1 MREKERKRL
10 IKEELDRQVREK
22 NIRKRREN
30 DENRLYDTLASKH
43 QELLQ
48 EKEIERE
55 NELKNKIEREKR
67 TRDDQLKEEKRRK
80 RHQEREE
87 FEQEQAIVNRLK
99 DEMNQE

>member
-1 MREKERKRL
+1 M

-55 NELKNKIEREKR
+55 NELKNKIE
-67 TRDDQLKEEKRRK
+67 
-80 RHQEREE
+80 
-87 FEQEQAIVNRLK
+87 
-99 DEMNQE
+99 

>member
-1 MREKERKRL
+1 LREKERKRF

>member
-1 MREKERKRL
+1 MREKERKRF

-87 FEQEQAIVNRLK
+87 FE
-99 DEMNQE
+99 